1 MSKKINYV
9 LFDGVYHQKL
19 KPLTLTR
26 PVADLRI
33 GIFKIHEKWEHLLGE
48 KVGIRT
54 KDYLGKSYNSF
65 NDNAGVGISGALI
78 PNPELF
84 DAINTLKEKTIMMKE
99 GKVLAIKPLPL
110 ESSDVNN
117 ELEGYKIVQY
127 TSEISMIEKPMDIF
141 KLNGAQI
148 EMDLKF
154 YIKNKDLNTNPE
166 SGNLI
171 IGDRVYIEHGA
182 KVMGATLN
190 SSDGPIYISKGA
202 EVMEGSNLRGPL
214 IVMENSVIKM
224 GSKIY
229 GSTTIGPF
237 CKIGGE
243 LSNVVFQGYSNKAH
257 DGFMGNSVIG
267 YWCNFG
273 ADTNTSNLK
282 NNYGIVKSWSYET
295 ASYESTETQ
304 YCGLIAGDHSKSS
317 INTMFNTG
325 SVLGAFVNVFDGGFP
340 PKFIPSFSWGNKEK
354 MKIYKF
360 EKAMEVAENVM
371 SRRGVALDEESIK
384 IYKTI
389 SKQSSN

>member
-26 PVADLRI
+26 PVADLRV

-78 PNPELF
+78 PNPELC

-154 YIKNKDLNTNPE
+154 YIKNKDLNTNLE

-214 IVMENSVIKM
+214 IIMENSVIKM

>member
-26 PVADLRI
+26 PVADLRV

>member
-26 PVADLRI
+26 PVADLRV

-65 NDNAGVGISGALI
+65 KDNAGVGISGALI
-78 PNPELF
+78 PNPELC

-154 YIKNKDLNTNPE
+154 YIKNKDLNTNTE
-166 SGNLI
+166 SGNFI

-202 EVMEGSNLRGPL
+202 EVMEGSSLRGPL
-214 IVMENSVIKM
+214 IIMENSVIKM

-325 SVLGAFVNVFDGGFP
+325 SILGAFVNVFDGGFP

>member
-26 PVADLRI
+26 PVADLRV

-78 PNPELF
+78 PNPELC
-84 DAINTLKEKTIMMKE
+84 DAINTLKEKTIMMNE

-154 YIKNKDLNTNPE
+154 YIKNKDLNTNLE

>member
-26 PVADLRI
+26 PVADLRV
-33 GIFKIHEKWEHLLGE
+33 GIFKIHEKWEYLLGE

-78 PNPELF
+78 PNLELC

-99 GKVLAIKPLPL
+99 GKVLAIKPLPV

-141 KLNGAQI
+141 KLNGDQI
-148 EMDLKF
+148 EVDLKF
-154 YIKNKDLNTNPE
+154 YIKNKDLNSNPE

-182 KVMGATLN
+182 KVIGATLN
-190 SSDGPIYISKGA
+190 SSDGPIFISKGA

-325 SVLGAFVNVFDGGFP
+325 SVLGAFVNIFDGGFP

-384 IYKTI
+384 IYQTI

>member
-26 PVADLRI
+26 PVADLRV
-33 GIFKIHEKWEHLLGE
+33 GIFKIYEKWEHLLGE

-78 PNPELF
+78 PNPELC
-84 DAINTLKEKTIMMKE
+84 DAINTLKEKTIMMNE

>member
-26 PVADLRI
+26 PVADLRV

-214 IVMENSVIKM
+214 IIMENSVIKM

>member
-26 PVADLRI
+26 PVADLRV
-33 GIFKIHEKWEHLLGE
+33 GIFKIHEKWEYLLGE

-78 PNPELF
+78 PNLELC

-99 GKVLAIKPLPL
+99 GKVLAIKPLPV

-141 KLNGAQI
+141 KLNGDQI
-148 EMDLKF
+148 EVDLKF
-154 YIKNKDLNTNPE
+154 YIKNKDLNSNPE

-190 SSDGPIYISKGA
+190 SSDGPIFISKGA

-229 GSTTIGPF
+229 GATTIGPF

-295 ASYESTETQ
+295 ESYESTETQ

-325 SVLGAFVNVFDGGFP
+325 SVLGAFVNIFDGGFP

>member
-26 PVADLRI
+26 PVADLRV

-78 PNPELF
+78 PNPELC
-84 DAINTLKEKTIMMKE
+84 DAINTLKEKTIMMNE

-117 ELEGYKIVQY
+117 ELEEYKIVQY

-214 IVMENSVIKM
+214 IIMENSVIKM

>member
-78 PNPELF
+78 PNPELC
-84 DAINTLKEKTIMMKE
+84 DAINTLKEKTIMMNE

-214 IVMENSVIKM
+214 IIMENSVIKM

>member
-26 PVADLRI
+26 PVADLRV

-78 PNPELF
+78 PNPELC
-84 DAINTLKEKTIMMKE
+84 DAINTLKEKTIMMNE

>member
-26 PVADLRI
+26 PVADLRV
-33 GIFKIHEKWEHLLGE
+33 GIFKIYEKWENLLGE

-54 KDYLGKSYNSF
+54 KDYLWKSYNSF

-78 PNPELF
+78 PNPELC

-99 GKVLAIKPLPL
+99 GIVLAIKPLPA

-127 TSEISMIEKPMDIF
+127 RSEISMIEKPMDIF

-154 YIKNKDLNTNPE
+154 YIKNKELNANPE

-171 IGDRVYIEHGA
+171 IGDRIFIEHGA
-182 KVMGATLN
+182 KVTGATLN
-190 SSDGPIYISKGA
+190 SSEGPIYISKGA

-214 IVMENSVIKM
+214 IIMENSVIKM

-340 PKFIPSFSWGNKEK
+340 PKFIASFSWGSKEK

-360 EKAMEVAENVM
+360 EKAMEVAEKVM

-389 SKQSSN
+389 FKQSSK

>member
-26 PVADLRI
+26 PVADLRV
-33 GIFKIHEKWEHLLGE
+33 GIFKIYEKWEHILGE

-78 PNPELF
+78 PNPELC
-84 DAINTLKEKTIMMKE
+84 DAINTLKEKTIMMNE

>member
-26 PVADLRI
+26 PVADLRV
-33 GIFKIHEKWEHLLGE
+33 GIFKIHEKLEYLLGE

-78 PNPELF
+78 PNLELC

-99 GKVLAIKPLPL
+99 GKVLAIKPLPV

-154 YIKNKDLNTNPE
+154 YIKNKELNANPE

-190 SSDGPIYISKGA
+190 SSDGPIFISKGA

-229 GSTTIGPF
+229 GATTIGPF

-325 SVLGAFVNVFDGGFP
+325 SVLGAFVNIFDGGFP

>member
-26 PVADLRI
+26 PVADLRV
-33 GIFKIHEKWEHLLGE
+33 GIFKIHEKWEYLLGE

-78 PNPELF
+78 PNLELC

-99 GKVLAIKPLPL
+99 GKVLAIKPLPV

-141 KLNGAQI
+141 KLNGDQI
-148 EMDLKF
+148 EIDLKF
-154 YIKNKDLNTNPE
+154 YIKNKDLNSNPE

-190 SSDGPIYISKGA
+190 SSDGPIFISKGA

-229 GSTTIGPF
+229 GATTIGPF

-295 ASYESTETQ
+295 ESYESTETQ

-325 SVLGAFVNVFDGGFP
+325 SVLGAFVNVFDGDFP

>member
-26 PVADLRI
+26 PVADLRV
-33 GIFKIHEKWEHLLGE
+33 GIFKIHEKWEYLLGE

-78 PNPELF
+78 PNLELC

-99 GKVLAIKPLPL
+99 GKVLAIKPLPV

-141 KLNGAQI
+141 KLNGDQI
-148 EMDLKF
+148 EVDLKF
-154 YIKNKDLNTNPE
+154 YIKNKDLNSNPE

-190 SSDGPIYISKGA
+190 SSDGPIFISKGA

-229 GSTTIGPF
+229 GATTIGPF

-325 SVLGAFVNVFDGGFP
+325 SVLGAFVNIFDGGFP

>member
-26 PVADLRI
+26 PVADLRV

-78 PNPELF
+78 PNPELC
-84 DAINTLKEKTIMMKE
+84 DAINTLKEKTIMMNE

-214 IVMENSVIKM
+214 IIMENSVIKM